1 MILVFGGTTEGKQVA
16 SILDALALPYFY
28 STKTQVA
35 FTGKGTAIF
44 GEMTT
49 DILTTFCNE
58 HKITHII
65 NASHPFAIQLHQM
78 VADLSLS
85 IPLIRFQRK
94 FSPRVSHPLVTY
106 VASFEEA
113 LACFTTYNYQS
124 LLALSGV
131 QTITQLESFW
141 STYPS
146 WFRILD
152 RDVSR
157 AIAAQANFPET
168 HLLFGYP
175 QSKTEEIKLFTQ
187 IAPAVIFTKESGS
200 NGKLEEKILAA
211 LAVNI
216 PIVILKKPELSNR
229 YFCIDSE
236 EELVEAIGKG

>member
-16 SILDALALPYFY
+16 NILDALALPYFY
-28 STKTQVA
+28 STKTQVV
-35 FTGKGTAIF
+35 FTGNGTGIY

-49 DILTTFCNE
+49 DILTSFCIA

-65 NASHPFAIQLHQM
+65 NASHPFALQLHQM
-78 VADLSLS
+78 IVNLSLD
-85 IPLIRFQRK
+85 IPLIRFQRI
-94 FSPRVSHPLVTY
+94 FLPRVSHPLVTY
-106 VASFEEA
+106 VTSYEEA
-113 LACFTTYNYQS
+113 VALFTTNNYQS

-131 QTITQLESFW
+131 QTIAKLESYW
-141 STYPS
+141 KNHPC

-152 RDVSR
+152 RDSSR
-157 AIAAQANFPET
+157 AIATQANFPET

-175 QSKTEEIKLFTQ
+175 QFKTEEIALFTQ
-187 IAPAVIFTKESGS
+187 IAPEVIFTKESGS
-200 NGKLEEKILAA
+200 NGKLEEKIQAA

-229 YFCIDSE
+229 YLCVDTP